1 MGVVVEAL
9 KVFFTIN
16 DTIVQ
21 FVHGQ
26 VFFALA
32 MMMGVQWFIQRSRLE
47 LSRALPWL
55 AAFGALEAI
64 GVWGNVFIPLQ
75 QRLLPPDTIQNLRLL
90 QLLVHLLTF
99 ATLLSFGLRLSEPTV
114 PPWAAV
120 YVPMVIVLVLTAV
133 LATNRA
139 LISGVDAIN
148 NATMEALLRY
158 GLCLP
163 AALLVAYGLRLQAG
177 RLVGPLKNNR
187 LTGVLRVAGFGFV
200 FYALFEGVLVPQ
212 APFWPA
218 ASINTEQ
225 LFDLTGIPVGI
236 YRSIVGAVIASV
248 LFLSLDAFRI
258 ERERL
263 NEELQRQQSLIA
275 ERERISR
282 DLHDGTI
289 QSIYAVGLMVEDL
302 RHKLPQLAEYVP
314 ATGDPVL
321 QHMRTQLDAVL
332 RVLNKTNEEIRSYIY
347 DLRRSV
353 VSGEDLSRG
362 LLDIVTEFRM
372 RTTIPTEWHVQG
384 CRKISLPAEQRQHV
398 YQIVREALSNIARH
412 ASATRAWVELRYDD
426 CDEGA
431 KSQRI
436 QIQIKDNGKGFTQPT
451 LRAGRGLSNMRE
463 RAALLKAGLE
473 IEGEPGKGT
482 IVTLT
487 ITAESRQ
494 TINTQQPRSGLPIN
508 NR

>member
-1 MGVVVEAL
+1 MDSL

-32 MMMGVQWFIQRSRLE
+32 MMMSVQWFIQRSRLE

-55 AAFGALEAI
+55 AAFGALEAV

-75 QRLLPPDTIQNLRLL
+75 QRLLPPDTIQNLRFL
-90 QLLVHLLTF
+90 QSLVHLLTF
-99 ATLLSFGLRLSEPTV
+99 ATLLGFGLRLSEPTV

-120 YVPMVIVLVLTAV
+120 YVPLVVVLVLTAV

-139 LISGVDAIN
+139 LVSGVDAVN
-148 NATMEALLRY
+148 NATTEALLRY

-177 RLVGPLKNNR
+177 RLVGPLKNRR
-187 LTGVLRVAGFGFV
+187 LVGVLRVAGFGFV
-200 FYALFEGVLVPQ
+200 FYALFEGIFVPQ

-218 ASINTEQ
+218 AEVNTER
-225 LFDLTGIPVGI
+225 LFDLTGVPIGI
-236 YRSIVGAVIASV
+236 YRSIVGAVIASF

-289 QSIYAVGLMVEDL
+289 QSIYAAGLMVEDL
-302 RHKLPQLAEYVP
+302 RHSMSRLAEHVST
-314 ATGDPVL
+314 TGDPIL
-321 QHMRTQLDAVL
+321 HQMRSQLDAVL

-347 DLRRSV
+347 DLRRSLV
-353 VSGEDLSRG
+353 GGEDLSRG

-372 RTTIPTEWHVQG
+372 RTAIPTDWHVHG
-384 CRKISLPAEQRQHV
+384 CRKVSLSAEQRQHV

-412 ASATRAWVELRYDD
+412 ASATRTWVELRYDS
-426 CDEGA
+426 CDEDA
-431 KSQRI
+431 KAQRI
-436 QIQIKDNGKGFTQPT
+436 QVQIRDNGKGFRQPT
-451 LRAGRGLSNMRE
+451 LHPGRGLSNMRE
-463 RAALLKAGLE
+463 RASLLKAHFELE
-473 IEGEPGKGT
+473 SEPGRGT
-482 IVTLT
+482 TVTLT
-487 ITAESRQ
+487 ITAESQQIDHSEQVKQ
-494 TINTQQPRSGLPIN
+494 TTPITE
-508 NR
+508 RYG

>member
-1 MGVVVEAL
+1 VVETL

-47 LSRALPWL
+47 LGRALPWL
-55 AAFGALEAI
+55 AAFGALEAV
-64 GVWGNVFIPLQ
+64 GVWGNVFIPIQ
-75 QRLLPPDTIQNLRLL
+75 QRLLPPDIIQNLRFL
-90 QLLVHLLTF
+90 QLVVHLLTF
-99 ATLLSFGLRLSEPTV
+99 ATLLGLGLRLSEPAV
-114 PPWAAV
+114 PSWAAL
-120 YVPMVIVLVLTAV
+120 YVPLVIVLVFTAV

-139 LISGVDAIN
+139 LVSGVDAVN

-163 AALLVAYGLRLQAG
+163 SALLVAYGLRLQAG
-177 RLVGPLKNNR
+177 RLVGPLKNNH
-187 LTGVLRVAGFGFV
+187 LINVLRVAGFGFV
-200 FYALFEGVLVPQ
+200 FYALFEGVFVPQ

-218 ASINTEQ
+218 TDVNAER
-225 LFDLTGIPVGI
+225 LFELTGIPIGI
-236 YRSIVGAVIASV
+236 YRSVVGAVIASF
-248 LFLSLDAFRI
+248 LFLSMDAFRI

-263 NEELQRQQSLIA
+263 NEELQRQQSLMA

-289 QSIYAVGLMVEDL
+289 QSIYAAGLMVEDL
-302 RHKLPQLAEYVP
+302 RHSLSRLSEHVST
-314 ATGDPVL
+314 TGDPL
-321 QHMRTQLDAVL
+321 LGHMRGQLDAIL

-353 VSGEDLSRG
+353 VGDEDLSRG

-372 RTTIPTEWHVQG
+372 RTAIPTDWHVQG
-384 CRKISLPAEQRQHV
+384 CRAITLPAEQRQHI

-412 ASATRAWVELRYDD
+412 AAATRAWVELRYDD
-426 CDEGA
+426 CNGDA
-431 KSQRI
+431 RAQRI
-436 QIQIKDNGKGFTQPT
+436 QVRVRDNGKGFTQPT
-451 LRAGRGLSNMRE
+451 LVTGRGLSNMRE
-463 RAALLKAGLE
+463 RAALLKANLE
-473 IEGEPGKGT
+473 LESEPGKGT
-482 IVTLT
+482 TVTLT
-487 ITAESRQ
+487 IVAESRQ
-494 TINTQQPRSGLPIN
+494 SGYSQQDKQSLLIG